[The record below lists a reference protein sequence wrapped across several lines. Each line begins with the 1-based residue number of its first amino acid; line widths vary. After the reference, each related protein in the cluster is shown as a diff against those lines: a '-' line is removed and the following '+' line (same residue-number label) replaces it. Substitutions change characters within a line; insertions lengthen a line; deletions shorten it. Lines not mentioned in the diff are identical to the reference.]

1 MAKGID
7 ISIAADT
14 RSAMSAINRGLID
27 PLEDVS
33 ELLETVGDD
42 GKDATDDLE
51 KGMRDAQRRTDDA
64 ADEVRKLR
72 DELNKA
78 GRQGKNT
85 GDDIRDG
92 FRRAEDGAEEFRD
105 EANSTAREA
114 AASFD
119 GSAESIADAFQEI
132 AANAF
137 AGFGPA
143 GAAAGIAAAAG
154 IGLANAGFESVH
166 EAEEKAAELASEWAD
181 RFVESGQRV
190 ATAAQQSAAVIDI
203 STDSEKYKEATEN
216 AELWGTTVS
225 DAMLAMAGNAGAIQ
239 VVEDALDRK
248 RVATEKDAQAAQEA
262 AEQNGSALAA
272 LTPQQIELQKAEEA
286 WRRHTDAMTNGATQ
300 ADAASDSL
308 LAIVEDAEQAAVSV
322 DELGNRVIELPD
334 GAEIFIDAKTGKA
347 SADVSRFKGDFDKKV
362 DQMNGRDV
370 LLDVRAQLGQAQR
383 DVNGFLA
390 SNDGRS
396 FKLNA
401 RVVTSGGTE
410 WD

>member
-7 ISIAADT
+7 LSIAADT

-33 ELLETVGDD
+33 ELLETVGSE
-42 GKDATDDLE
+42 GKDATDDIE

-64 ADEVRKLR
+64 ADEIRKLR

-92 FRRAEDGAEEFRD
+92 FRRAEDGAEEFKD

-143 GAAAGIAAAAG
+143 GALAGLAAAAG
-154 IGLANAGFESVH
+154 IGLAIAGVESVH
-166 EAEEKAAELASEWAD
+166 EAEEKAAELAGEWAD

-203 STDSEKYKEATEN
+203 STDPEKYKEATEN
-216 AELWGTTVS
+216 AKLWGTTVS
-225 DAMLAMAGNAGAIQ
+225 DAMLAMAGNAGAIT

-248 RVATEKDAQAAQEA
+248 RVAAEKDAQAAQEA
-262 AEQNGSALAA
+262 AEANGSALAA
-272 LTPQQIELQKAEEA
+272 LTPQEVELNKAEDA
-286 WRRHTDAMTNGATQ
+286 WRRHTDAMSTGAQQ

-308 LAIVEDAEQAAVSV
+308 LAIVEQATDAGVAV
-322 DELGNRVIELPD
+322 DDLGNKVVTLPD
-334 GAEIFIDAKTGKA
+334 GAEIFIDAQTGKA
-347 SADVSRFKGDFDKKV
+347 SADVSRFKGDV
-362 DQMNGRDV
+362 DGTIDHLNGRDV
-370 LLDVRAQLGQAQR
+370 VLQAKAATDQARR
-383 DVNGFLA
+383 DVEGFIR
-390 SNDGRS
+390 SVDGKS
-396 FKLNA
+396 FKIQG
-401 RVVTSGGTE
+401 RVVTSG
-410 WD
+410 WDQ